1 VEAIERSAEDA
12 VVIIVNEILLGLL
25 SREPLSIMLDREV

>member
-1 VEAIERSAEDA
+1 VEVIERSAEDV

-25 SREPLSIMLDREV
+25 SREPLSVMLDREV